1 MPLYYTFT
9 KANYYKSITKVII
22 IIVNVIV
29 IVKERR
35 ERRGF
40 L

>member
-9 KANYYKSITKVII
+9 KANYYISITKVII